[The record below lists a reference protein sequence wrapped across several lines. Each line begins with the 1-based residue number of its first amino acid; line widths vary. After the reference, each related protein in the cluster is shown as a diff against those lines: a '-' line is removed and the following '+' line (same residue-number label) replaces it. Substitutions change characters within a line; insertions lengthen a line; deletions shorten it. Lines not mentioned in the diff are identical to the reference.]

1 MSYSLRKLLTCVPAL
16 VATWGCTQ
24 MLGIE
29 EANVDPALDAR
40 GNLQGGPTTSS
51 GGTGSSNDTTG
62 DTGATGDSGGMGGTG
77 HASDTGNAS
86 HGATTTTGNGN
97 GSGGT
102 QGEAGAG
109 PDPEDTSA
117 SASGGSGNSSSTT
130 GDVPEPTLCES
141 YCDDIMESCTGA
153 QAQYRDLAQ
162 CLTICSMLPEGKL
175 GEVDEN
181 TVACRAKYVGD
192 ARYGSGTEL
201 EAYCRRGG
209 PGGAGYC
216 GSNCEGYCSLMMQVC
231 SGSDVGVYQFESEA
245 DCMETCETL
254 PSADSGYSATNPLIA
269 DGNHVECRLFHV
281 TSGAMLDPEE
291 HCEHAMGVTLCEAPS
306 E

>member
-1 MSYSLRKLLTCVPAL
+1 MSYSLRQLLTCVPVL
-16 VATWGCTQ
+16 VAGGGCTQ

-29 EANVDPALDAR
+29 KANVDPALDAK
-40 GNLQGGPTTSS
+40 GNLQGGPTSTSA
-51 GGTGSSNDTTG
+51 GGTASSNN
-62 DTGATGDSGGMGGTG
+62 DTGATGDTSDT
-77 HASDTGNAS
+77 SDTGHSS
-86 HGATTTTGNGN
+86 HDATSTTGGDSS

-117 SASGGSGNSSSTT
+117 SASGGNGNSSSTT
-130 GDVPEPTLCES
+130 GEPEPSLCES

-153 QAQYRDLAQ
+153 QAQYRDHAQ
-162 CLTICSMLPEGKL
+162 CMTICSMLPEGEL

-245 DCMETCETL
+245 ACMETCEAL
-254 PSADSGYSATNPLIA
+254 PSSDEGYSATNPLIA

-306 E
+306 GE

>member
-1 MSYSLRKLLTCVPAL
+1 MSYPLRKLLTCVPAL
-16 VATWGCTQ
+16 VACWGCTQ

-29 EANVDPALDAR
+29 EANVDPALDAK
-40 GNLQGGPTTSS
+40 GNLQGGPTTSA

-62 DTGATGDSGGMGGTG
+62 DTSDTGDTGATGDAG
-77 HASDTGNAS
+77 HTSDTGDAS
-86 HGATTTTGNGN
+86 HGATTTTGN

-117 SASGGSGNSSSTT
+117 SASGGSATSSSTT
-130 GDVPEPTLCES
+130 GAPVPTLCES

-153 QAQYRDLAQ
+153 QAQYRDHAQ
-162 CLTICSMLPEGKL
+162 CMTICSMLPEGEL

-231 SGSDVGVYQFESEA
+231 SGSDVGVYQFESEEA
-245 DCMETCETL
+245 CMETCEAL
-254 PSADSGYSATNPLIA
+254 PSADAGYSATNPLIA